1 MTASDQVIDILRKAE
16 VKKFYQFLAD
26 WEQQHLNA
34 LQGLCETIRDDFW
47 EKSGFSPY

>member
-16 VKKFYQFLAD
+16 VKKF
-26 WEQQHLNA
+26 
-34 LQGLCETIRDDFW
+34 W